1 VKLSI
6 FNDATP
12 ADTDRFARRF
22 AEERVLPRL
31 RALHAR
37 VTTGGIAGLSTADE
51 PLISLG
57 METGANGHVARNC
70 YGVFGLA
77 WQAAEHPEWAVQ
89 VVEETAR
96 LRARIKNAHG
106 VPLRFLIWAGMGG
119 SIEDKTMYHAAGM
132 LRGGPVFYPLDSTD
146 PAKLRAILD
155 DLERRSRRTLR
166 DALPSTLVVGM
177 ALGMTSVEPVVN
189 LEKLSALFD
198 RLGIDSRPNF
208 LYLTLPGSL
217 LDQFASA
224 RGYQRISLQMDGDH
238 TTSGRHSGPLTR
250 GALYPLALA
259 GADIRRWIRGTLLDE
274 REIATAW
281 TLASFLHAQ
290 GIAGRDKVTLA
301 LPRAWAGAGVW
312 TKQDFEESLG
322 KSEALGIKIVVGEQP
337 RRAYYRA
344 HADSRQDR
352 AFLTIRLGRHGSQQS
367 VRAMVRA
374 GYPMAVLDMPAQT
387 PLSRYMQFVHYA
399 VFGLAYLRAMNF
411 VTQPSVELYKTI
423 ASEIYADAQRTGSV
437 SRTTAWCS
445 MTASPRQSA
454 WRRRLTMYYDTV
466 DADKESGD
474 AAFVYASLI
483 RQLRTNRSI
492 EYGELTFFGDLRLA
506 PAGRAMRAVLERAAD
521 RVFRRALRM
530 PVDVYE
536 GPAMNHSYHEMIIG
550 HGRCFSTVLLSRKQ
564 ESIRSINYTSEYH
577 VSQFLATRMAL
588 ARRRRPVVAIVVNDL
603 SDRSRAAVDNFFD
616 AVAAHLKAHS

>member
-1 VKLSI
+1 VKLAI
-6 FNDATP
+6 FNDDLRTE
-12 ADTDRFARRF
+12 TDRFAKRF
-22 AEERVLPRL
+22 ADEHVLPRL

-37 VTTGGIAGLSTADE
+37 VTAGGIASLSTADE
-51 PLISLG
+51 PLISIG
-57 METGANGHVARNC
+57 METGADGRATRNC
-70 YGVFGLA
+70 YGVFGLS
-77 WQAAEHPEWAVQ
+77 WQAAEHPEWASQIVDE
-89 VVEETAR
+89 VAAIRAR
-96 LRARIKNAHG
+96 LEATHR

-119 SIEDKTMYHAAGM
+119 SIEDKTMYHAAG
-132 LRGGPVFYPLDSTD
+132 LLHDGPRFYPLDSTD
-146 PAKLRAILD
+146 PAKLKAILN

-166 DALPSTLVVGM
+166 EALRSTLVVGM
-177 ALGMTSVEPVVN
+177 ALGMTSYEPVVN

-198 RLGIDSRPNF
+198 RLRIDSRANF

-224 RGYQRISLQMDGDH
+224 RGYQRVPLQMDGDH

-259 GADIRRWIRGTLLDE
+259 GIDIRRWIQGTLLDE
-274 REIATAW
+274 REVATAW
-281 TLASFLHAQ
+281 RLSSFLHAQ
-290 GIAGRDKVTLA
+290 GVAGRDKVTLA
-301 LPRAWAGAGVW
+301 LPGAWSGAGVW

-322 KSEALGIKIVVGEQP
+322 KSEALGIKIVVGE
-337 RRAYYRA
+337 RTRGALYRA
-344 HADSRQDR
+344 PFDPRQDR
-352 AFLTIRLGRHGSQQS
+352 AFVGIRLGRDASQPS
-367 VRAMVRA
+367 AGVLVRA
-374 GYPMAVLDMPAQT
+374 GYPVAVVDMPSRT
-387 PLSRYMQFVHYA
+387 TLSRYMQFVHYT
-399 VFGLAYLRAMNF
+399 VFGLAYLRGMNF

-423 ASEIYADAQRTGSV
+423 ANEIYTDAKRTGSV
-437 SRTTAWCS
+437 SRTAAWCS
-445 MTASPRQSA
+445 MTASRRQSS
-454 WRRRLTMYYDTV
+454 WRRRLTMYYDTMT
-466 DADKESGD
+466 ADIGRGD
-474 AAFVYASLI
+474 AASVYASLV
-483 RQLRTNRSI
+483 RELRTTHAV

-564 ESIRSINYTSEYH
+564 ESIKSVNYTSEYH

-603 SDRSRAAVDNFFD
+603 SERSRAAVDEFFG
-616 AVAAHLKAHS
+616 AVAAHLKG